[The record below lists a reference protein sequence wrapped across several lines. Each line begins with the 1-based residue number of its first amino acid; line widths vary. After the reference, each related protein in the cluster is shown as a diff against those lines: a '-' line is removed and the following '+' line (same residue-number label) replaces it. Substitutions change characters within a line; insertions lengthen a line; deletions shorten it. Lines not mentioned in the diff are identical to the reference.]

1 MVVHKVGQKLKYLPV
16 APESVEVFWFA
27 EPEYPFVVIAKFE
40 YSEGRRE
47 KDQPIVH
54 APAEELA
61 CKAAG
66 QHGANV
72 VIFQKEEDWSD
83 SGEYSRDAYGVF
95 ARRLGY

>member
-1 MVVHKVGQKLKYLPV
+1 M
-16 APESVEVFWFA
+16 FWFT
-27 EPEYPFVVIAKFE
+27 EPEYPFVLIAKFE
-40 YSEGRRE
+40 YSEGRFE

-72 VIFQKEEDWSD
+72 VIFQKEEDSSLPD
-83 SGEYSRDAYGVF
+83 CCGYSRDAYGVF